1 LDAGKNACSA
11 VDVLREVRPLAA
23 ALKEPEKIFSGFF
36 VSSVAH
42 CKILHIFTPTNKQ
55 HRVMTTEM
63 NYTGINIKYENGNVF
78 GIHTK
83 MTKKGLRY
91 YKYFRGRYYPVSQM
105 EINNRIFVA

>member
-1 LDAGKNACSA
+1 
-11 VDVLREVRPLAA
+11 
-23 ALKEPEKIFSGFF
+23 
-36 VSSVAH
+36 
-42 CKILHIFTPTNKQ
+42 
-55 HRVMTTEM
+55 MTTEM

-91 YKYFRGRYYPVSQM
+91 YKYFRGRFYPVSQM